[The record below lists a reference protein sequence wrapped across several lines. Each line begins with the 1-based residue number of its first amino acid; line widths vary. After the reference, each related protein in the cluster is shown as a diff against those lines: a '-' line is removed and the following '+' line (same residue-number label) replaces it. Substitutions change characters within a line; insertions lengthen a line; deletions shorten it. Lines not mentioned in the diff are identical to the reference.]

1 MVEVK
6 IKEQKENEFHLEIEV
21 DKIEVNNKLENV
33 YNDLSFQAKI
43 PGFRKGKVPRNILN
57 MHLGREYF
65 YEKTAEELIPD
76 SYMEAIKKINIEPIE
91 QAKIKIIQI
100 EENKPLIFEAIVQ
113 VKPEVKLGSFDKITV
128 SKEDIKIT
136 DSDVEN
142 EIKRIQENLAKL
154 KIVKDRPAKEGD
166 YLVID
171 SEGYIDGKVI
181 KGSKVEKQMIQLNQR
196 TSPEF
201 NKQLLDCS
209 AGQEKE
215 IKILVPKDAEDKE
228 MAGKEIIYQVK
239 VMEIKEKE
247 LPKLDGDFFKT
258 IGNYKNLD
266 DFKKDISEKLK
277 KQAEIFSK
285 NNYESKLLEKVAEVC
300 EVKVPEVLIE
310 RELDYM
316 MTSLNDD
323 LKARNLS
330 LQDYYNSI
338 NTNEENIKKE
348 YRIVAEKRIKQELV
362 LDKIAQEENIQ
373 VTEQEIKDK
382 INTIAQEVKQDPMKV
397 EATLKKNNNLDGL
410 RESIKRDKIVNFLN
424 KKVKII
430 NSKKE
435 GESK

>member
-1 MVEVK
+1 
-6 IKEQKENEFHLEIEV
+6 
-21 DKIEVNNKLENV
+21 
-33 YNDLSFQAKI
+33 
-43 PGFRKGKVPRNILN
+43 
-57 MHLGREYF
+57 
-65 YEKTAEELIPD
+65 
-76 SYMEAIKKINIEPIE
+76 
-91 QAKIKIIQI
+91 
-100 EENKPLIFEAIVQ
+100 
-113 VKPEVKLGSFDKITV
+113 
-128 SKEDIKIT
+128 
-136 DSDVEN
+136 DVEN

-154 KIVKDRPAKEGD
+154 KIVKDRPAQEGD

-181 KGSKVEKQMIQLNQR
+181 KGSKVEKQMIQLNKR

-215 IKILVPKDAEDKE
+215 IKILVPRDAENKE

-239 VMEIKEKE
+239 VIEIKEKE
-247 LPKLDGDFFKT
+247 LPKLDTDFFKI
-258 IGNYKNLD
+258 IGNYDNLD

-285 NNYESKLLEKVAEVC
+285 NDYESKLLEKVTEVC

-316 MTSLNDD
+316 MKSLNDD
-323 LKARNLS
+323 LKARKLS

-338 NTNEENIKKE
+338 NINEENIKKE
-348 YRIVAEKRIKQELV
+348 YRIVAEKGIKQELV

-435 GESK
+435 GKSK